1 MQHIWKVLL
10 TSLLIFALAATAC
23 LAEDSEAQ
31 YQAYSYTTFS
41 LRRTPSESD
50 RGISVQK
57 KTKILILE
65 WDDAWCKV
73 QVGNKVGYAKPE
85 WLYRVQ
91 SLDALHY
98 PLQNLPHRMSGY
110 VEFSQDTL
118 ISGGKFKGC
127 TASAGQIACVEA
139 QADGAYLLP
148 VWRGEMQLTDE
159 WLYRVQSLDA
169 LHYPLQNLPHRMSGY
184 VEFSQDTLISG
195 GKFKGC
201 TASAG
206 QIACVEAQ
214 ADGAYLLPVW
224 RGEMQLTDEIGTY
237 HPFADWETAEPG
249 DIIGGFTTFYG
260 KQQGHGKAA
269 AREHNI
275 SEGVKRIDGVAVE
288 REETFSFN
296 ALCAPYRHSNGYEL
310 APNVST
316 DGFGYGGG
324 VCQVTTT
331 LYNAALTLP
340 LQIEEWALHS
350 KQGAVYVPQF
360 FDAAVGNYSDFTF
373 VNLLPYGVQIHASAQ
388 NGVLTVLFCRA
399 EEDSQ

>member
-1 MQHIWKVLL
+1 MQHMLKLFL

-91 SLDALHY
+91 SLDAL
-98 PLQNLPHRMSGY
+98 
-110 VEFSQDTL
+110 
-118 ISGGKFKGC
+118 
-127 TASAGQIACVEA
+127 
-139 QADGAYLLP
+139 
-148 VWRGEMQLTDE
+148 
-159 WLYRVQSLDA
+159 
-169 LHYPLQNLPHRMSGY
+169 
-184 VEFSQDTLISG
+184 ISG

-260 KQQGHGKAA
+260 DQQGQGKAA

-360 FDAAVGNYSDFTF
+360 FDAAVGSYSDFTF

-399 EEDSQ
+399 EEDLQ

>member
-1 MQHIWKVLL
+1 MQHIWKALL
-10 TSLLIFALAATAC
+10 TSLLLFVLAAIAC

-91 SLDALHY
+91 SLDAL
-98 PLQNLPHRMSGY
+98 R
-110 VEFSQDTL
+110 
-118 ISGGKFKGC
+118 
-127 TASAGQIACVEA
+127 
-139 QADGAYLLP
+139 
-148 VWRGEMQLTDE
+148 
-159 WLYRVQSLDA
+159 
-169 LHYPLQNLPHRMSGY
+169 YPLQNLPHRMSGY

-237 HPFADWETAEPG
+237 HSFANWETAEPG
-249 DIIGGFTTFYG
+249 DIIGASPPSTATSR
-260 KQQGHGKAA
+260 GKAKQRRA
-269 AREHNI
+269 
-275 SEGVKRIDGVAVE
+275 
-288 REETFSFN
+288 
-296 ALCAPYRHSNGYEL
+296 
-310 APNVST
+310 ST
-316 DGFGYGGG
+316 TSAKGSS
-324 VCQVTTT
+324 
-331 LYNAALTLP
+331 ALTA
-340 LQIEEWALHS
+340 WRWSARKHS
-350 KQGAVYVPQF
+350 PSTRCVRRTAIQTAMSLRRMSARTASGT
-360 FDAAVGNYSDFTF
+360 AAGCVK
-373 VNLLPYGVQIHASAQ
+373 
-388 NGVLTVLFCRA
+388 
-399 EEDSQ
+399 

>member
-1 MQHIWKVLL
+1 MQPHFRQNHRNPPQISLFREFSSPFVRFIHRAHISSPHPPRRKGASPHAAHLE
-10 TSLLIFALAATAC
+10 SLANLSADFRPCRHRLPRRGQRSAVSGIFLHHFQPAPNAQRERPRHQR
-23 LAEDSEAQ
+23 AEED
-31 YQAYSYTTFS
+31 
-41 LRRTPSESD
+41 
-50 RGISVQK
+50 
-57 KTKILILE
+57 KILILE

-73 QVGNKVGYAKPE
+73 QVGNKVGYAKP
-85 WLYRVQ
+85 
-91 SLDALHY
+91 
-98 PLQNLPHRMSGY
+98 
-110 VEFSQDTL
+110 
-118 ISGGKFKGC
+118 
-127 TASAGQIACVEA
+127 
-139 QADGAYLLP
+139 
-148 VWRGEMQLTDE
+148 E

-260 KQQGHGKAA
+260 DQQGQGKAA

>member
-1 MQHIWKVLL
+1 MQHIWKALL

-31 YQAYSYTTFS
+31 YQAYSYTTFN

-159 WLYRVQSLDA
+159 
-169 LHYPLQNLPHRMSGY
+169 
-184 VEFSQDTLISG
+184 
-195 GKFKGC
+195 
-201 TASAG
+201 
-206 QIACVEAQ
+206 
-214 ADGAYLLPVW
+214 
-224 RGEMQLTDEIGTY
+224 IGTY

-260 KQQGHGKAA
+260 DQQGQGKARQRRA
-269 AREHNI
+269 
-275 SEGVKRIDGVAVE
+275 
-288 REETFSFN
+288 
-296 ALCAPYRHSNGYEL
+296 
-310 APNVST
+310 ST
-316 DGFGYGGG
+316 TSAKGSS
-324 VCQVTTT
+324 
-331 LYNAALTLP
+331 ALTA
-340 LQIEEWALHS
+340 WRWSARKHS
-350 KQGAVYVPQF
+350 PSTRCVRHTAIQMAMSLRRMSARTASGT
-360 FDAAVGNYSDFTF
+360 AAGCVK
-373 VNLLPYGVQIHASAQ
+373 
-388 NGVLTVLFCRA
+388 
-399 EEDSQ
+399 

>member
-1 MQHIWKVLL
+1 MQHMLKLFL
-10 TSLLIFALAATAC
+10 TFLLIFALAATAC
-23 LAEDSEAQ
+23 LAEESEAQ
-31 YQAYSYTTFS
+31 YQAYSYTIFS
-41 LRRTPSESD
+41 LRRTPSEND
-50 RGISVQK
+50 RGITVRK

-91 SLDALHY
+91 SLDAL
-98 PLQNLPHRMSGY
+98 
-110 VEFSQDTL
+110 

-148 VWRGEMQLTDE
+148 VWRGEM
-159 WLYRVQSLDA
+159 R
-169 LHYPLQNLPHRMSGY
+169 
-184 VEFSQDTLISG
+184 
-195 GKFKGC
+195 
-201 TASAG
+201 
-206 QIACVEAQ
+206 
-214 ADGAYLLPVW
+214 
-224 RGEMQLTDEIGTY
+224 LTDEIGTY

-260 KQQGHGKAA
+260 DQQGHGKAA

-360 FDAAVGNYSDFTF
+360 FDAAVGSYSDFTF

-388 NGVLTVLFCRA
+388 SGVLTVLFCRA

>member
-23 LAEDSEAQ
+23 LAEDSKAQ

-139 QADGAYLLP
+139 QADARTCCP
-148 VWRGEMQLTDE
+148 
-159 WLYRVQSLDA
+159 
-169 LHYPLQNLPHRMSGY
+169 SG
-184 VEFSQDTLISG
+184 
-195 GKFKGC
+195 
-201 TASAG
+201 
-206 QIACVEAQ
+206 
-214 ADGAYLLPVW
+214 
-224 RGEMQLTDEIGTY
+224 
-237 HPFADWETAEPG
+237 
-249 DIIGGFTTFYG
+249 
-260 KQQGHGKAA
+260 A
-269 AREHNI
+269 ARC
-275 SEGVKRIDGVAVE
+275 S
-288 REETFSFN
+288 
-296 ALCAPYRHSNGYEL
+296 
-310 APNVST
+310 
-316 DGFGYGGG
+316 
-324 VCQVTTT
+324 
-331 LYNAALTLP
+331 
-340 LQIEEWALHS
+340 
-350 KQGAVYVPQF
+350 
-360 FDAAVGNYSDFTF
+360 
-373 VNLLPYGVQIHASAQ
+373 
-388 NGVLTVLFCRA
+388 
-399 EEDSQ
+399 

>member
-1 MQHIWKVLL
+1 M
-10 TSLLIFALAATAC
+10 
-23 LAEDSEAQ
+23 
-31 YQAYSYTTFS
+31 
-41 LRRTPSESD
+41 
-50 RGISVQK
+50 
-57 KTKILILE
+57 
-65 WDDAWCKV
+65 
-73 QVGNKVGYAKPE
+73 
-85 WLYRVQ
+85 
-91 SLDALHY
+91 
-98 PLQNLPHRMSGY
+98 
-110 VEFSQDTL
+110 
-118 ISGGKFKGC
+118 
-127 TASAGQIACVEA
+127 
-139 QADGAYLLP
+139 
-148 VWRGEMQLTDE
+148 
-159 WLYRVQSLDA
+159 
-169 LHYPLQNLPHRMSGY
+169 
-184 VEFSQDTLISG
+184 
-195 GKFKGC
+195 
-201 TASAG
+201 
-206 QIACVEAQ
+206 EAQ

-224 RGEMQLTDEIGTY
+224 RGEMQLTDEIGAY

-260 KQQGHGKAA
+260 NQQGRGKAA

-360 FDAAVGNYSDFTF
+360 FDAAVGSYSDFTF

-388 NGVLTVLFCRA
+388 SGVLTVLFCRA
-399 EEDSQ
+399 EEDLQ

>member
-50 RGISVQK
+50 RGITVRK

-159 WLYRVQSLDA
+159 
-169 LHYPLQNLPHRMSGY
+169 
-184 VEFSQDTLISG
+184 
-195 GKFKGC
+195 
-201 TASAG
+201 
-206 QIACVEAQ
+206 
-214 ADGAYLLPVW
+214 
-224 RGEMQLTDEIGTY
+224 IGTY

-260 KQQGHGKAA
+260 NQQGHGKAA

-296 ALCAPYRHSNGYEL
+296 ALC
-310 APNVST
+310 
-316 DGFGYGGG
+316 
-324 VCQVTTT
+324 
-331 LYNAALTLP
+331 
-340 LQIEEWALHS
+340 ALHS

>member
-1 MQHIWKVLL
+1 M
-10 TSLLIFALAATAC
+10 
-23 LAEDSEAQ
+23 
-31 YQAYSYTTFS
+31 
-41 LRRTPSESD
+41 
-50 RGISVQK
+50 
-57 KTKILILE
+57 
-65 WDDAWCKV
+65 
-73 QVGNKVGYAKPE
+73 QVGNKVGDAKP
-85 WLYRVQ
+85 
-91 SLDALHY
+91 
-98 PLQNLPHRMSGY
+98 
-110 VEFSQDTL
+110 
-118 ISGGKFKGC
+118 
-127 TASAGQIACVEA
+127 
-139 QADGAYLLP
+139 
-148 VWRGEMQLTDE
+148 E

-260 KQQGHGKAA
+260 DQQGQGKAA

-296 ALCAPYRHSNGYEL
+296 ALCAPYRHSNDYEL

-360 FDAAVGNYSDFTF
+360 FDAAVGSYSDFTF

-399 EEDSQ
+399 EEDPQ

>member
-1 MQHIWKVLL
+1 M
-10 TSLLIFALAATAC
+10 
-23 LAEDSEAQ
+23 
-31 YQAYSYTTFS
+31 
-41 LRRTPSESD
+41 
-50 RGISVQK
+50 
-57 KTKILILE
+57 
-65 WDDAWCKV
+65 
-73 QVGNKVGYAKPE
+73 
-85 WLYRVQ
+85 
-91 SLDALHY
+91 
-98 PLQNLPHRMSGY
+98 
-110 VEFSQDTL
+110 
-118 ISGGKFKGC
+118 
-127 TASAGQIACVEA
+127 
-139 QADGAYLLP
+139 
-148 VWRGEMQLTDE
+148 
-159 WLYRVQSLDA
+159 
-169 LHYPLQNLPHRMSGY
+169 
-184 VEFSQDTLISG
+184 
-195 GKFKGC
+195 
-201 TASAG
+201 
-206 QIACVEAQ
+206 EAQ

-237 HPFADWETAEPG
+237 HSFANWETAEPG

-260 KQQGHGKAA
+260 DQQGQGRAA

>member
-1 MQHIWKVLL
+1 MQHIWKALL
-10 TSLLIFALAATAC
+10 TSLLVFALAATAC

-50 RGISVQK
+50 RGITVRK

-159 WLYRVQSLDA
+159 
-169 LHYPLQNLPHRMSGY
+169 
-184 VEFSQDTLISG
+184 I
-195 GKFKGC
+195 
-201 TASAG
+201 
-206 QIACVEAQ
+206 
-214 ADGAYLLPVW
+214 GA
-224 RGEMQLTDEIGTY
+224 Y

-249 DIIGGFTTFYG
+249 DIIGGFTTFSATSRG
-260 KQQGHGKAA
+260 E
-269 AREHNI
+269 ARQ
-275 SEGVKRIDGVAVE
+275 RRA
-288 REETFSFN
+288 
-296 ALCAPYRHSNGYEL
+296 
-310 APNVST
+310 ST
-316 DGFGYGGG
+316 TSAKGSS
-324 VCQVTTT
+324 
-331 LYNAALTLP
+331 ALTA
-340 LQIEEWALHS
+340 WRWSARKHS
-350 KQGAVYVPQF
+350 PSTRCVRHTAIQTAMSLRRMSARTASGT
-360 FDAAVGNYSDFTF
+360 AAGCV
-373 VNLLPYGVQIHASAQ
+373 
-388 NGVLTVLFCRA
+388 R
-399 EEDSQ
+399 

>member
-41 LRRTPSESD
+41 LRRTPSEND
-50 RGISVQK
+50 RGITVQK

-139 QADGAYLLP
+139 QADGTYLLP
-148 VWRGEMQLTDE
+148 VWRGEMQL
-159 WLYRVQSLDA
+159 A
-169 LHYPLQNLPHRMSGY
+169 
-184 VEFSQDTLISG
+184 
-195 GKFKGC
+195 
-201 TASAG
+201 
-206 QIACVEAQ
+206 
-214 ADGAYLLPVW
+214 
-224 RGEMQLTDEIGTY
+224 DEIGTY
-237 HPFADWETAEPG
+237 HPFADWETAEPATSSAASPPSTATSRG
-249 DIIGGFTTFYG
+249 TARQRRASTTSAKG
-260 KQQGHGKAA
+260 
-269 AREHNI
+269 
-275 SEGVKRIDGVAVE
+275 S
-288 REETFSFN
+288 S
-296 ALCAPYRHSNGYEL
+296 
-310 APNVST
+310 
-316 DGFGYGGG
+316 
-324 VCQVTTT
+324 
-331 LYNAALTLP
+331 ALTA
-340 LQIEEWALHS
+340 WRWSARKHS
-350 KQGAVYVPQF
+350 PSTRCVRHTAIQTAMSLRRMSARTASGT
-360 FDAAVGNYSDFTF
+360 AAGSV
-373 VNLLPYGVQIHASAQ
+373 
-388 NGVLTVLFCRA
+388 R
-399 EEDSQ
+399 